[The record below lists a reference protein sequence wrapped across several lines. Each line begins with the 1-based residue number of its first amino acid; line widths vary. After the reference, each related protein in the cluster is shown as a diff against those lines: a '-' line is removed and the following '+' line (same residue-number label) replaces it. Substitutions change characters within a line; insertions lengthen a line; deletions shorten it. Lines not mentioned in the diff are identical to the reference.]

1 MKTTSKTLLTVAL
14 CCGFTMAAGN
24 MAPPENPA
32 VGIWIQQVGDIVPHA
47 STKATLYYTKYSQD
61 DRVKDLNYYYDG
73 AGYLQLLSKET
84 LCTSGDGMAGA
95 DGIVHH
101 PDGDLLVAAQG
112 VNIHKVSKTAKKE
125 GGHCVVKT
133 ATPATSTEGFW
144 HLMMDPTQEWLWAAG
159 IPGYLYR
166 FSTKI
171 DKSHPERKN
180 FAEG

>member
-1 MKTTSKTLLTVAL
+1 MKTTSKILLTVAL

-101 PDGDLLVAAQG
+101 PDGDLL
-112 VNIHKVSKTAKKE
+112 
-125 GGHCVVKT
+125 
-133 ATPATSTEGFW
+133 P
-144 HLMMDPTQEWLWAAG
+144 
-159 IPGYLYR
+159 
-166 FSTKI
+166 
-171 DKSHPERKN
+171 HPEACRPEVGRDIKRQKMITQ
-180 FAEG
+180 